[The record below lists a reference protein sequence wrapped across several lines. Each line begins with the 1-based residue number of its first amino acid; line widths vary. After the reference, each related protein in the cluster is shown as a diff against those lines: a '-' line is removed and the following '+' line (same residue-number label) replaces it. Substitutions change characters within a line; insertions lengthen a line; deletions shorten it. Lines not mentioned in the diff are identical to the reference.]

1 MVLSAAS
8 HQGNAVKTQDA
19 TPHPLTWL
27 KATWWTTPHVSEMWS
42 FWSCHT
48 LPAGWG
54 DGVKWQ
60 ENSLQVP
67 TKLDAYLLYNPI
79 VPLSSIYPEEIKAY
93 PHEDLPLQ
101 ARGSFIQNS
110 ENNEMPIPRCMD
122 KQMVTVS
129 GVTLG
134 EKRHGLTVRM
144 NLRATLSA
152 GSQTQTRAM

>member
-1 MVLSAAS
+1 M
-8 HQGNAVKTQDA
+8 
-19 TPHPLTWL
+19 
-27 KATWWTTPHVSEMWS
+27 
-42 FWSCHT
+42 
-48 LPAGWG
+48 
-54 DGVKWQ
+54 

-79 VPLSSIYPEEIKAY
+79 VPLSSVYPEEMKAY

-129 GVTLG
+129 GVMLG

-144 NLRATLSA
+144 NLRATLST
-152 GSQTQTRAM
+152 GSQTQTHAM